1 VDLAKSAGYLPGE
14 SRMMLILSRFQANS
28 GHSKEGV
35 ASVAKAKMLAES
47 SGATAELARSELET
61 AEEPCQSATIEPCIA
76 ILDRARILATALND
90 AYLGIRIDELK
101 LMSDYLSEPAS
112 SASFKQIVESWK
124 LLPGASFDSAR
135 SEGLYLSTV
144 LAENDFETVLKQTDK
159 ISVHSAFDTY
169 AACDQGFFRA
179 EALAGL
185 GRTNEAID
193 ITTKVLSASENLGLK
208 KRFVN
213 MLVRFRT
220 LLLTSV
226 GRGVEALESLPVKVD
241 DPMLLD
247 LRNQTLL
254 NLGRMNEARQ
264 GIDMLTTPFVFD
276 SLDSES
282 KRQQHIAQTYLALAT
297 NDITILTVAQ
307 KEWLSPDIDDP
318 VLMAAVLT
326 ALGREGE
333 AQAHLNKQS
342 PEAWLAHVELAQRQ
356 GRWADARSLLNK
368 NKSKVTYLTKL
379 ETALRRAYC
388 EVALGVRGACPELK
402 ALQKARESNYFALF
416 PGEIKRMNAQT
427 KGLCPR

>member
-1 VDLAKSAGYLPGE
+1 LNDFQVAGDWSKGIARAEQAVDLAKSAGYLPGE

-76 ILDRARILATALND
+76 LND

-124 LLPGASFDSAR
+124 LLPGASFESAR

-193 ITTKVLSASENLGLK
+193 ITTKVLSASEYARALSHLAFDERG
-208 KRFVN
+208 
-213 MLVRFRT
+213 
-220 LLLTSV
+220 S
-226 GRGVEALESLPVKVD
+226 GR
-241 DPMLLD
+241 
-247 LRNQTLL
+247 
-254 NLGRMNEARQ
+254 
-264 GIDMLTTPFVFD
+264 
-276 SLDSES
+276 
-282 KRQQHIAQTYLALAT
+282 
-297 NDITILTVAQ
+297 
-307 KEWLSPDIDDP
+307 
-318 VLMAAVLT
+318 
-326 ALGREGE
+326 
-333 AQAHLNKQS
+333 
-342 PEAWLAHVELAQRQ
+342 
-356 GRWADARSLLNK
+356 
-368 NKSKVTYLTKL
+368 
-379 ETALRRAYC
+379 
-388 EVALGVRGACPELK
+388 
-402 ALQKARESNYFALF
+402 
-416 PGEIKRMNAQT
+416 
-427 KGLCPR
+427 